1 MLWGGEEEGHRGL
14 EWDGEER
21 NETFLGRT
29 VRA

>member
-1 MLWGGEEEGHRGL
+1 MLWGGEEAEHRGL
-14 EWDGEER
+14 KWEGEER